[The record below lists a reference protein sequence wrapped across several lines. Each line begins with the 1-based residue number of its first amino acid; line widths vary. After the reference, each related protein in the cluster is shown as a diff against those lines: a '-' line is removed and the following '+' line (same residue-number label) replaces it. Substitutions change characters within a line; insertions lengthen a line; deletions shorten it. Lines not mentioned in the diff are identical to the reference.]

1 MATSAYDGS
10 WNRLGAVAAYF
21 GGLAFLAAIVLTTL
35 DNLGALGSAPP
46 YQQTSAGLLAD
57 ESAFW
62 KGQYAHQHAI
72 LWNIF
77 LRDSLQP
84 LAFVAV
90 ILVALAVLNAVG
102 PRRAVAQIST
112 ALLALGAVAG
122 CLDALAWLTMAQ
134 YWRSDWSAADPTVMV
149 AVGRDTEAIT
159 NLSHQFTAFSS
170 VAIAGGLLL
179 LGFLARPN
187 SVLPYRLRYLAWA
200 GAALLTLSV
209 ALAQT
214 SLDTLSSVVT
224 LLGVLVFPPLLLWLG
239 RTLIRFDPVSPR
251 A

>member
-1 MATSAYDGS
+1 MATSAYDRS

-21 GGLAFLAAIVLTTL
+21 GGLAFLAVIVLTTL
-35 DNLGALGSAPP
+35 DNLGALGSAPS

-72 LWNIF
+72 LWDIL

-102 PRRAVAQIST
+102 PRRAIAQMAT
-112 ALLALGAVAG
+112 ALLALGALGG

-134 YWRSDWSAADPTVMV
+134 YWRSDWSSADPTIMV

-170 VAIAGGLLL
+170 IATAGGLLL
-179 LGFLARPN
+179 LGFLAGAN
-187 SVLPYRLRYLAWA
+187 GLLPRRLRYLAWA
-200 GAALLTLSV
+200 GAVLLTLSV

-224 LLGVLVFPPLLLWLG
+224 LLGVLVFPPLLFWLG
-239 RTLIRFDPVSPR
+239 HRLSRFDPVS
-251 A
+251 